1 MQAEMVLKI
10 LYEDN
15 HLISIE
21 KSAGIP
27 VQKDSSGDIDVQNS
41 IKEYL
46 KRKYSKH
53 GNVFLGIVHRLDRPV
68 GGVMVFAKTS
78 KAASRLSDQIRK
90 GVWKKKYLAVIDGV
104 PEEKKGRLE
113 DFLTKDRENNLV
125 SVVSSSHPGAKP
137 ASLEYRTIM
146 SSGSRTI
153 VEIDLETG
161 RSHQIRVQFASRG
174 LPVVNDHRYNVSGI
188 FKGDIC
194 LWAYSLEIN
203 HPVSGEKLVLRADM
217 PRAMVKFLFEGR

>member
-1 MQAEMVLKI
+1 MTFKI
-10 LYEDN
+10 IYEDN
-15 HLISIE
+15 HLISME

-27 VQKDSSGDIDVQNS
+27 VQKDSSGDMDLQNL

-46 KRKYSKH
+46 KTKYSKQ

-104 PEEKKGRLE
+104 PEDKKGRFE
-113 DFLTKDRENNLV
+113 DFLIKDRESNLV
-125 SVVSSSHPGAKP
+125 SVVSSGHPGAKP

-146 SSGSRTI
+146 SSGSRSI

-161 RSHQIRVQFASRG
+161 RSHQIRVQFASRK
-174 LPVVNDHRYNVSGI
+174 LPIVNDHRYNVSGVLK
-188 FKGDIC
+188 KGDIC
-194 LWAYSLEIN
+194 LWGYSLEIA
-203 HPVSGEKLVLRADM
+203 HPVSGEKLVFTADM
-217 PRAMVKFLFEGR
+217 PKDMVKFLFEGRQ